1 VETLEVIPD
10 PISLIES
17 MRAIGYTTESA
28 VADLIDNSISA
39 NATKVDVSYQ
49 VGSDAYVTVL
59 DDGDGMSADALTSAM
74 RHGSRSPTETR
85 APNDLGRF
93 GLGLKTASLSQCRTL
108 TVLSKRDGQ
117 VHARCWDLDFVEDK
131 GRWLVI
137 VPEDLS
143 ILPGF
148 SGLAEREHGT
158 LVVWQNL
165 DRLLVGAD
173 DSGREMISRL
183 APLYEHLAL
192 VFHRFRNRE
201 SGRPAVTISVNG
213 LALPARDPFLSSNP
227 FRQPLENQPIPH
239 ERGAVSVAPVILPPI
254 NRLTR
259 DEIALAGGEEGLRG
273 TQGFYVYRNRRLV
286 IWGTWFRLVPKD
298 EFLKLTRVQ
307 VDIPNTFDDLW
318 ALDIKKSA
326 AHPPE
331 SIRGRLKELIPHFAG
346 TSRRTVT
353 YAGRRKP
360 PGEILPA
367 WLRVEPSHDSYR
379 YEVNSEHPL
388 VTCLS
393 DRLDPDEQTML
404 QNLLQILAASL
415 PLETIYA
422 DRCSDGRTHSAD
434 GEYPQVLEN
443 CRTLVSQLGLPIAT
457 VLTIDPICQYP
468 QFHAQIRKDL
478 ESGHV

>member
-1 VETLEVIPD
+1 METLEVIPD

-39 NATKVDVSYQ
+39 NATEIAVSYQ

-74 RHGSRSPTETR
+74 KHGSRRPTESR
-85 APNDLGRF
+85 APGDLGRF

-117 VHARCWDLDFVEDK
+117 IHARCWDIDFVEDEGK
-131 GRWLVI
+131 WLVI
-137 VPEDLS
+137 VPEDPS
-143 ILPGF
+143 TLPGF
-148 SGLAEREHGT
+148 SALAAREHGT

-165 DRLLVGAD
+165 DRLSAGDD
-173 DSGREMISRL
+173 DSGSEMMSRL

-201 SGRPAVTISVNG
+201 SGRPPVTISVNG
-213 LALPARDPFLSSNP
+213 LILPARDPFLSTNS
-227 FRQPLENQPIPH
+227 FRQPLENQSIPH
-239 ERGAVSVAPVILPPI
+239 ERGQVTVTPVILPPI

-331 SIRGRLKELIPHFAG
+331 SIRSRLKELIPHFAG
-346 TSRRTVT
+346 TSRKTVM
-353 YAGRRKP
+353 YAGRRKLP
-360 PGEILPA
+360 TAITPA
-367 WLRVEPSHDSYR
+367 WFRVEPTHDSYR
-379 YEVNSEHPL
+379 YEINPDHPL
-388 VTCLS
+388 VSGLS
-393 DRLDPDEQTML
+393 DRLEPDEQKIL

-434 GEYPQVLEN
+434 GEYAQVLEN
-443 CRTLVSQLGLPIAT
+443 CRTLVSQLGLAIET

-468 QFHAQIRKDL
+468 QMHAQIRKDL
-478 ESGHV
+478 KSDHL